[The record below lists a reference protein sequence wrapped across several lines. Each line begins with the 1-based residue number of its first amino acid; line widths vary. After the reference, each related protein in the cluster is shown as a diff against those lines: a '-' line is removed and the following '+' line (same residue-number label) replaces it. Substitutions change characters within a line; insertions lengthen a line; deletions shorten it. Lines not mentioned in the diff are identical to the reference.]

1 MTSASEFQALVR
13 AWGGSTSGPSR
24 ANVPGPG
31 HGREDRSLSVW
42 LSPQGRVICHS
53 FAGDS
58 FADCLAHLG
67 LDREVIRKASPAEVR
82 AEREARE
89 REDAAALARKLAHCQ
104 RTWTDADPS
113 EGTPVE
119 IYLRSRGLV
128 GDIPSAL
135 AHHPFAQA
143 SADARRGHPAMV
155 ALITHAQTGRCQGLH
170 LTYLRPDGLGKAE
183 VTPPRR
189 VIGSQTGAVIRLASG
204 PVGAVL
210 AVAEGIET
218 ALSFAQIYG
227 IPTWSCLNT
236 SVLGGFTPPPG
247 VECLL
252 IAADNDK
259 AGRDAAA
266 KLADRMRYRC
276 RTETY
281 LPPTE
286 GCDWND
292 FLLNGAKE
300 RQADAA

>member
-1 MTSASEFQALVR
+1 MTSASEFQAMVR
-13 AWGGSTSGPSR
+13 GWGGAMSGGTR
-24 ANVPGPG
+24 GNVPGPG

-67 LDREVIRKASPAEVR
+67 LDREVIRKATPAEVR

-89 REDAAALARKLAHCQ
+89 REAAAALERKLAHCQ
-104 RTWTDADPS
+104 RTWGDADPS

-119 IYLRSRGLV
+119 TYLRSRGLLD
-128 GDIPSAL
+128 GIPDVL
-135 AHHPFAQA
+135 AFHPFAQA
-143 SADARRGHPAMV
+143 SADARWGHPAMV

-189 VIGSQTGAVIRLASG
+189 VIGSQTDAVIRLAPG
-204 PVGAVL
+204 PVDGVL

-218 ALSFAQIYG
+218 ALSFAFLKRV
-227 IPTWSCLNT
+227 PTWSCLNT
-236 SVLGGFTPPPG
+236 SVLGNFTPPPG
-247 VECLL
+247 VERLL

-259 AGRDAAA
+259 AGREAAG
-266 KLADRMRYRC
+266 KLADRMRHRC

-286 GCDWND
+286 GHDWND
-292 FLLNGAKE
+292 FLLTGAKE
-300 RQADAA
+300 RQAHGA